1 MNKYL
6 SEKKNCFIVAELSA
20 NHGGKL
26 STAVETVR
34 AAKRAGADAIKLQT
48 YTADTITLD
57 VKNDYFKISQGTYW
71 DNQYLYDLYKKA
83 SLPWKWHQKLFQVA
97 KEEGLLC
104 FSSPFDNS
112 AVDFLEELGN
122 PIYKVASF
130 EVTDIP
136 LIKYI
141 AEKGKPIMISTG
153 VANIS
158 DIELAIE
165 TCRSVGNNQITILKC
180 TSSYPSLPEE
190 CNLITIKDVA
200 RRFDVEIGL
209 SDHSLGLEVP
219 VVAVSMGAKVIEK
232 HFILNKNI
240 DGPDS
245 HFSLDENEFS
255 KMVKA
260 VRNAEL
266 ILGNVDYRMTKS
278 SKKSKEFS
286 RSLFVVKDVRKHDII
301 SKENVR
307 SIRPSFGMHPKYFNE
322 ILGKKFIKDICKG
335 EPLSKDDIELY

>member
-1 MNKYL
+1 
-6 SEKKNCFIVAELSA
+6 
-20 NHGGKL
+20 
-26 STAVETVR
+26 
-34 AAKRAGADAIKLQT
+34 
-48 YTADTITLD
+48 
-57 VKNDYFKISQGTYW
+57 
-71 DNQYLYDLYKKA
+71 
-83 SLPWKWHQKLFQVA
+83 
-97 KEEGLLC
+97 
-104 FSSPFDNS
+104 
-112 AVDFLEELGN
+112 
-122 PIYKVASF
+122 
-130 EVTDIP
+130 
-136 LIKYI
+136 
-141 AEKGKPIMISTG
+141 
-153 VANIS
+153 
-158 DIELAIE
+158 
-165 TCRSVGNNQITILKC
+165 
-180 TSSYPSLPEE
+180 
-190 CNLITIKDVA
+190 
-200 RRFDVEIGL
+200 
-209 SDHSLGLEVP
+209 
-219 VVAVSMGAKVIEK
+219 MGAKVIEK